1 MGLARVNNLE
11 EQYRTAKEEWPVAL
25 YNPRPLQQKFHSSLA
40 GICAISGGSQGGK
53 THAIIAEA
61 IAMSAGFRPW
71 LPPSHPSY
79 WVLRSDGRRIAVPN
93 VIQFACTNF
102 PNGLK
107 KAIYPKFR
115 ALAPKGMYKV
125 RKNPQGYPTQVIWGW
140 GSVLDFMSY
149 DQDWISY
156 ESGTHDAAC
165 FDEPPPRELFVAT
178 LRGLMAK
185 AGPVRMALT
194 PHSEEWLLSGVYG
207 REDGKT
213 IEIIRIPTEDNLE
226 SSGGALT
233 QVGFERYRDML
244 TPAEKAIRLYG
255 ETNLESGRCVPAFDN
270 KAPWVCADFEVPE
283 DWHRIC
289 VIDPHEEK
297 PDAVLWW
304 AMAPDGGKSV
314 VYDEVM
320 NDNTRGNVARTAATI
335 RVMERDSGG
344 PPLRRLIDPRAA
356 RKYLRTSEKTIE
368 DVFLENGIRT
378 EPAPGLGVGTGYK
391 LVNAMFVL
399 GDDGSPFCQVMKH
412 CENTI
417 SELKYLTRVRDR
429 QSFTLKVKT
438 KGPDDLASCLRYLCT
453 WGPHIDKLKRMEP
466 IESDDGR
473 EWADDG
479 LLDSISNTG
488 GDLTGY

>member
-1 MGLARVNNLE
+1 MSDLE
-11 EQYRTAKEEWPVAL
+11 EQYREAKKQWPIAL
-25 YNPRPLQQKFHSSLA
+25 YKASKKQEECHASKA
-40 GICAISGGSQGGK
+40 GILVASGGSQSGK
-53 THAIIAEA
+53 TTYLIAET
-61 IAMSAGFRPW
+61 IAMSSGFRCW
-71 LPPSHPSY
+71 LSPDDPNY
-79 WVLRSDGRRIAVPN
+79 WVLRADGKRIAVPN
-93 VIQFACTNF
+93 VGQFSCTDY
-102 PNGLK
+102 PNSLT
-107 KAIYPKFR
+107 KAIMPKFR
-115 ALAPKGMYKV
+115 ALAPKGMYRIK
-125 RKNPQGYPTQVIWGW
+125 KNSQGFPTQVMWEW
-140 GSVLDFMSY
+140 GSVIGFMSY
-149 DQDWISY
+149 SQEWLAY
-156 ESGTHDAAC
+156 ESGTFDWGA

-207 REDGKT
+207 REDGRT
-213 IEIIRIPTEDNLE
+213 IEVVRMSTEDNLE

-233 QVGFERYRDML
+233 QVGYERYRDIL
-244 TPAEKAIRLYG
+244 TPQEKAIRLFG
-255 ETNLESGRCVPAFDN
+255 ETSLESGRCVPAFDN